1 MLVLVAQA
9 IPPPPVEMTVQAPPP
24 GLGPPPP
31 PPAPGAGAVRGAS
44 VFHGLRELLGDGVL
58 DVPEFTYAYR
68 GPEDAES

>member
-1 MLVLVAQA
+1 MHFSTTKVLYLPCEAHDMF
-9 IPPPPVEMTVQAPPP
+9 PSYLT
-24 GLGPPPP
+24 
-31 PPAPGAGAVRGAS
+31 AS